1 MKRGRKPGRSEV
13 VWSADLAYATG
24 LMATDGCLSSDGRH
38 LDLTSK
44 DREQLLNF
52 MRCIR
57 RPLPISLKRTPE
69 GRSVSRVQFSDVTLY
84 RFFLDAGLTPKKTHT
99 IGPIAVPEKY
109 FFDFLRGH
117 YDGDGTF
124 YSYYDPRWKN
134 SFMFYLSFVSASRRH
149 ILWLRDMLE
158 RRIGVKGH
166 ITSAKGHAV
175 VQLKYAK
182 AETLIILKHL
192 YPRKLSICLT
202 RKRLKIAKVLR
213 IVGLSL
219 PLR

>member
-13 VWSADLAYATG
+13 AWSADLAYATG
-24 LMATDGCLSSDGRH
+24 LMVTDGCLSSDGRH

-52 MRCIR
+52 MRCIG

-99 IGPIAVPEKY
+99 IGPIAVPEEY

-149 ILWLRDMLE
+149 VLWLRDMLE
-158 RRIGVKGH
+158 KQIGVKGH
-166 ITSAKGHAV
+166 VTSAKGHAV

-182 AETLIILKHL
+182 AETLTILKHL
-192 YPRKLSICLT
+192 YPQKLSICLA

-213 IVGLSL
+213 IVGQSL
-219 PLR
+219 PIR